1 MFDAITVKSFDWSYG
16 GYKRIW
22 TWEILKI
29 LDYLELIGKNFLIYL
44 DVIVAVDCVLYY
56 IASLI
61 IKKQTNFGRLLCIF
75 TMVVVP
81 ILICFL
87 ILSPLLSLIW
97 AEVAMLIILIC
108 AIIQYLFYMNV
119 WIVRIR

>member
-1 MFDAITVKSFDWSYG
+1 M
-16 GYKRIW
+16 
-22 TWEILKI
+22 
-29 LDYLELIGKNFLIYL
+29 
-44 DVIVAVDCVLYY
+44 YY

-119 WIVRIR
+119 